1 MTNNLANEIAAK
13 VAVLPI
19 EKQREV
25 LQMVESLVESR
36 VQEFAPQPRRRL
48 LGSLEHLSIR
58 LTDEDIQAARCE
70 MWGEY
75 MRKDFTQRF

>member
-1 MTNNLANEIAAK
+1 MSNNLANEIAAK

-25 LQMVESLVESR
+25 LQMVESLVESTTH
-36 VQEFAPQPRRRL
+36 ESAPQPQRRRL
-48 LGSLEHLSIR
+48 LGSLEHLNIK
-58 LTDEDIQAARCE
+58 LTDADIQEARRE

-75 MRKDFTQRF
+75 MREDAE